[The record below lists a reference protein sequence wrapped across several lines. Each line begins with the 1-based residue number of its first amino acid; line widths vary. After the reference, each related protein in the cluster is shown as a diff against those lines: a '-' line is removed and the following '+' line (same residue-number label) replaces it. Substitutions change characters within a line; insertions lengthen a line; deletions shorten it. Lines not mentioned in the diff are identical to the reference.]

1 MDRPATDR
9 PGVELADVVRACGAA
24 RDGRLHFDPDQTK
37 GRKGRA
43 VPLGDDLFARLEAVK
58 GARFLWENYP
68 SGLRAALKA
77 KGCPTHRLRSDFS
90 PGRMREWVMTLFRGF
105 NDAEAERAEREKRP
119 ERPKLTSHM
128 LRKLAFT
135 TAWRAGID
143 PRKAAVAIGCNVDT
157 MLKHYVL
164 MDEQATT
171 DEVFGDLGAKLRLP
185 PHTTSHTTTPPA
197 AAPNQP
203 SPGEPS
209 GA

>member
-1 MDRPATDR
+1 
-9 PGVELADVVRACGAA
+9 
-24 RDGRLHFDPDQTK
+24 
-37 GRKGRA
+37 
-43 VPLGDDLFARLEAVK
+43 
-58 GARFLWENYP
+58 
-68 SGLRAALKA
+68 LRAALKA